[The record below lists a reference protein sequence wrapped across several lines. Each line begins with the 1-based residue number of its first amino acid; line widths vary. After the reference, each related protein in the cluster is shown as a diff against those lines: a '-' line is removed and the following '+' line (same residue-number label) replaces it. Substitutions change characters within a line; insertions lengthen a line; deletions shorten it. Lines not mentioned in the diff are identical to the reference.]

1 MSPFYYLFTFL
12 FICCFCDSMPIKS
25 NQKNSLFFGS
35 FLTLSLFAGLHYNFP
50 DYEAYQDYFKLL
62 NNNIL
67 ISSETDLAIVASD
80 RGYIYINKIIGICT
94 DNPVFLF
101 LVMAF
106 LSVGINL
113 SCYKKYTPYF
123 FTAILFYYVH
133 TYIGREMMQI
143 RAGLACALCLYSIR
157 YIVDKRPFHFL
168 CIVILASTIH
178 LAALV
183 FIISYFLSLFNF
195 KIKTL
200 KYFVSIALLIGI
212 FIPLGQ
218 FLKALPYMEGLDR
231 IQNYSEWEA
240 YNGNLGVFSNPT
252 VLKQLII
259 VVISLKFYDR
269 LKDKVYAF
277 NIILTIYTFSVCW
290 LIVWNDFGIVA
301 ARIATF
307 FSIGEVLLV
316 ASFYHLFSSK
326 KTYTFIIGIGSLIF
340 LTLNL
345 VKNSLIYQSILLN

>member
-1 MSPFYYLFTFL
+1 MFL
-12 FICCFCDSMPIKS
+12 FYILFIYLLLTCFCDSLSVKQE
-25 NQKNSLFFGS
+25 QKKGLYYLSFFI
-35 FLTLSLFAGLHYNFP
+35 LVLFAGLRYDSP
-50 DYEAYQDYFKLL
+50 DYGAYEDYFKLL
-62 NNNIL
+62 NNKAI
-67 ISSETDLAIVASD
+67 IASEVDLAIVASD
-80 RGYIYINKIIGICT
+80 KGYIVINKIIGVFT
-94 DNPVFLF
+94 NNPIFLF

-157 YIVDKRPFHFL
+157 YIVQRRLLYFL
-168 CIVILASTIH
+168 CTVTLAASIH
-178 LAALV
+178 LGAIAFV
-183 FIISYFLSLFNF
+183 ISYFLSYCNF
-195 KIKTL
+195 KMKTL
-200 KYFVSIALLIGI
+200 KFFVIVSLLIGMCM
-212 FIPLGQ
+212 PLGR
-218 FLKALPYMEGLDR
+218 FLKSLPYMEGLER
-231 IQNYSEWEA
+231 IQNYSGWEE
-240 YNGNLGVFSNPT
+240 YNGTLGIFSNPT

-259 VVISLKFYDR
+259 VAVCLKYYR
-269 LKDKVYAF
+269 YLQERVYAF
-277 NIILTIYTFSVCW
+277 STILILYVFSVCW

-326 KTYTFIIGIGSLIF
+326 ITYACIVGIASLVF

-345 VKNSLIYQSILLN
+345 VKNSLIYQSVLFS

>member
-1 MSPFYYLFTFL
+1 MT
-12 FICCFCDSMPIKS
+12 CFCDSLSVKQEQIKGLYFLS
-25 NQKNSLFFGS
+25 FFI
-35 FLTLSLFAGLHYNFP
+35 LVLFAGLRYDFP
-50 DYEAYQDYFKLL
+50 DYGNYEDYFKLL
-62 NNNIL
+62 NNKTITA
-67 ISSETDLAIVASD
+67 SEADLAIVAGD
-80 RGYIYINKIIGICT
+80 KGYIVINKIIGVFT
-94 DNPVFLF
+94 NNPIFLF
-101 LVMAF
+101 FVMAF

-157 YIVDKRPFHFL
+157 YIVQRRLFYFL
-168 CIVILASTIH
+168 STVTLAATIH
-178 LAALV
+178 LAALAFV
-183 FIISYFLSLFNF
+183 ISYFLSYCNF
-195 KIKTL
+195 KPNTL
-200 KYFVSIALLIGI
+200 KFFVIVSLLIGMCM
-212 FIPLGQ
+212 PLGS
-218 FLKALPYMEGLDR
+218 FLKAMPYMEGLER
-231 IQNYSEWEA
+231 IQNYSGWEE
-240 YNGNLGVFSNPT
+240 YNGAMGIFSNPT

-259 VVISLKFYDR
+259 VAVSLKYYHYLQER
-269 LKDKVYAF
+269 VYAF
-277 NIILTIYTFSVCW
+277 STILVLYVFSVCW

-326 KTYTFIIGIGSLIF
+326 ITYACIVGIASLVF

-345 VKNSLIYQSILLN
+345 VKNSLIYQSVL